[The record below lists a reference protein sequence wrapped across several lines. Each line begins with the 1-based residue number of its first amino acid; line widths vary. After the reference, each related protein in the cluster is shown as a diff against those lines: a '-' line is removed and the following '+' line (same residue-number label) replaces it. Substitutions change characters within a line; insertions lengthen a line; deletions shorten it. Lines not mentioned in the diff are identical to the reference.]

1 MAFLSFTQSALD
13 RSDLEAAP
21 KPADATGDHHID
33 DILPKALVVALC
45 VAVYS
50 EPKVSKTSRLLW
62 VTSVAQTS
70 RPTLSFFARFSLIQ
84 DELFLIE
91 LEGAAWTS

>member
-33 DILPKALVVALC
+33 DILPKALG

-70 RPTLSFFARFSLIQ
+70 RPTFSFFARLSLIQ
-84 DELFLIE
+84 DEQFLIE

>member
-33 DILPKALVVALC
+33 DILPKALG

-70 RPTLSFFARFSLIQ
+70 RPTPSIFGRIL
-84 DELFLIE
+84 LFQEKQFLTE
-91 LEGAAWTS
+91 SEGAAWTS